1 MGIAEGVETAIAAHL
16 LTGIPVWAAVS
27 AHGIETFVPPAE
39 CKRLTVF
46 ADNDESYT
54 GQAAAFAL
62 AKRMSRAGIDCRVE
76 VPGAPDWNDE
86 LLLGA
91 K

>member
-1 MGIAEGVETAIAAHL
+1 MGIAEGIETAIAAHL

-27 AHGIETFVPPAE
+27 AHGVESFVPPDVY
-39 CKRLTVF
+39 KHLTIF
-46 ADNDESYT
+46 ADNDASYT

-62 AKRMSRAGIDCRVE
+62 AKRMNRAGIACEVE
-76 VPGAPDWNDE
+76 VPGSPDWNDE